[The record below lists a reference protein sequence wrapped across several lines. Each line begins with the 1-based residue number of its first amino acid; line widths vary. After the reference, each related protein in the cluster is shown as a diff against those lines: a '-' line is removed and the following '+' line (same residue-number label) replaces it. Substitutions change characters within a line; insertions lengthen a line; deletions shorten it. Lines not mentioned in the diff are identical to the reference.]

1 MAHDEVHH
9 VLGAAATLFGPT
21 QHAVGADENQS
32 FVVHL
37 ILVKFVEKFVVFLTL
52 FLVDGLRGEN

>member
-9 VLGAAATLFGPT
+9 VLGAAATLLGPT